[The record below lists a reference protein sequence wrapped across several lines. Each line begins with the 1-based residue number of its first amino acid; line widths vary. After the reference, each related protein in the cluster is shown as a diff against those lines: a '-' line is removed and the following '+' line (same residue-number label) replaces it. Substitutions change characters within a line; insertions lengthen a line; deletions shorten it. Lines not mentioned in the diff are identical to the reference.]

1 MNSEEYERICRV
13 VCNILIVA
21 TLIVV
26 KYLVT
31 CSIVSKVNHM
41 ILSILGSDVLVLYV
55 VCIATAEVVYVVTK
69 TIPDTQTGM
78 VAAGCTHRRC
88 QVTLPPGPR
97 TLQTWQ
103 SRLDGAVSGKCD
115 PLRRFS
121 VWSW

>member
-1 MNSEEYERICRV
+1 MNSGEYERICRM

-55 VCIATAEVVYVVTK
+55 VYMATGEVVYGSDGNNPRYTNG
-69 TIPDTQTGM
+69 DG
-78 VAAGCTHRRC
+78 RC
-88 QVTLPPGPR
+88 RMHTL
-97 TLQTWQ
+97 
-103 SRLDGAVSGKCD
+103 KM
-115 PLRRFS
+115 
-121 VWSW
+121 